1 MMERFGSTCSGKLFW
16 VWGLYAGVV
25 TVLCR
30 FVAEAHLPTGVA
42 WLMAGVLGAATLA
55 ATGEV

>member
-1 MMERFGSTCSGKLFW
+1 MERFGTTCSSKLFW

-25 TVLCR
+25 AMLCQLT
-30 FVAEAHLPTGVA
+30 AAAHLPSIAA
-42 WLMAGVLGAATLA
+42 WLLAGALGAATLA

>member
-1 MMERFGSTCSGKLFW
+1 MERFGTTCSGKLFW

-25 TVLCR
+25 AMLCQLT
-30 FVAEAHLPTGVA
+30 AAAHFPSIVA
-42 WLMAGVLGAATLA
+42 WLMAGALGAALLA